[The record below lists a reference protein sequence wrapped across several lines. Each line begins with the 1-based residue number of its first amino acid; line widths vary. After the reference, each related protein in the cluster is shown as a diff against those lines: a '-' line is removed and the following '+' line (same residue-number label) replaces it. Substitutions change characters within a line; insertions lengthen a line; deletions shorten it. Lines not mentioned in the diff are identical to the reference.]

1 MRDAIKGN
9 VGNDWEA
16 GYINGNTTD
25 YFYERLKFGIVGST
39 YHPQV
44 GGEWI
49 GRDWAA
55 NPSQSISYV
64 SAHDNNTLYDKLVGV
79 QKAANGDTST
89 DYIKGH
95 QKQAN
100 AIVLT
105 GQGIPF
111 LHAGVEMMRSK
122 DGNHNSYNSSDEV
135 TQIDWSL
142 KSENQYVVDY
152 YKGLIEL
159 RKSNKAF
166 RLMTQEEV
174 QENLTFNEKVDE
186 EVVAFILNSY
196 EESADKIAVIH
207 NVSDEVKTV
216 SLGEDGKWSIVVNG
230 EEAGVKE
237 LELVEG
243 DQVEVAPHASY
254 VLMLNYTEPTQPE
267 TPDIDEPQ
275 TPNTEKPQS
284 PDSNNSDGDQSESDS
299 VNPNQ
304 PQTGLHQLT
313 IIGLGSLLLM
323 SRALIY
329 YVERRKK
336 VK

>member
-1 MRDAIKGN
+1 M
-9 VGNDWEA
+9 
-16 GYINGNTTD
+16 
-25 YFYERLKFGIVGST
+25 
-39 YHPQV
+39 
-44 GGEWI
+44 
-49 GRDWAA
+49 
-55 NPSQSISYV
+55 
-64 SAHDNNTLYDKLVGV
+64 VGV

-95 QKQAN
+95 QKQVN

>member
-1 MRDAIKGN
+1 M
-9 VGNDWEA
+9 
-16 GYINGNTTD
+16 
-25 YFYERLKFGIVGST
+25 L
-39 YHPQV
+39 
-44 GGEWI
+44 
-49 GRDWAA
+49 
-55 NPSQSISYV
+55 
-64 SAHDNNTLYDKLVGV
+64 GV
-79 QKAANGDTST
+79 QKAANGDTSV
-89 DYIKGH
+89 DYIKGL

>member
-1 MRDAIKGN
+1 M
-9 VGNDWEA
+9 
-16 GYINGNTTD
+16 
-25 YFYERLKFGIVGST
+25 
-39 YHPQV
+39 
-44 GGEWI
+44 
-49 GRDWAA
+49 
-55 NPSQSISYV
+55 
-64 SAHDNNTLYDKLVGV
+64 VGV

-89 DYIKGH
+89 DYIKGL
-95 QKQAN
+95 QKQVN
-100 AIVLT
+100 AIVLM
-105 GQGIPF
+105 GQGIRF

-323 SRALIY
+323 SGALIY